1 MIIFSHDMVVVTPVI
16 VPLEGGDRMVKKLS
30 QCNGALVLVA
40 WKKLSHGNGV
50 FGFVKKLSYGNGALV
65 HKAWKLIS
73 PPQYGKTNLVL
84 SVIRDVGLTYLRSYA
99 ILQFLGTN
107 MAFIRIVVCFAN
119 VTCFQCF

>member
-30 QCNGALVLVA
+30 HGNGALVLEA
-40 WKKLSHGNGV
+40 WKKLSHGNG
-50 FGFVKKLSYGNGALV
+50 ALV
-65 HKAWKLIS
+65 HEGWKLIS
-73 PPQYGKTNLVL
+73 PPQYGKTILVL
-84 SVIRDVGLTYLRSYA
+84 SVIRDVGLSYLRSYA
-99 ILQFLGTN
+99 ILKFLGTN

>member
-1 MIIFSHDMVVVTPVI
+1 
-16 VPLEGGDRMVKKLS
+16 MVKKLS
-30 QCNGALVLVA
+30 HGNGALVLEA

-50 FGFVKKLSYGNGALV
+50 VFEEIIP
-65 HKAWKLIS
+65 WKWGIS
-73 PPQYGKTNLVL
+73 TRRLETDLPSPIWQNQLGL

-107 MAFIRIVVCFAN
+107 MAFICIVVCFAN

>member
-1 MIIFSHDMVVVTPVI
+1 
-16 VPLEGGDRMVKKLS
+16 MVKKLS

-65 HKAWKLIS
+65 HEAWKLIS

-84 SVIRDVGLTYLRSYA
+84 SVIRDVGLTYLRSDGSSGRRMKEVA
-99 ILQFLGTN
+99 CPTCTVHLQVQVPSSGSETIECGVCQHPFLVT
-107 MAFIRIVVCFAN
+107 AN
-119 VTCFQCF
+119 